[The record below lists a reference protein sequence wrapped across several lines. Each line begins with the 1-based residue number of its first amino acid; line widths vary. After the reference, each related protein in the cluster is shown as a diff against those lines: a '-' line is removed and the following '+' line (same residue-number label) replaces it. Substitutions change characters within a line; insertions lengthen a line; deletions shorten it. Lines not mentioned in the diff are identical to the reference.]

1 MKNDRKLCYFQ
12 KQHFSDKDNNQILY
26 ITGMKTNIWQT
37 VQSPSLVLNYE
48 IELLGFLNYT
58 PIYNRVYLII
68 RKPHTH
74 CIFLQIFY
82 YTLPDWYQQVK
93 CPTLNC
99 LIRNIITFR
108 VGRNFF
114 IGRSKVDTM
123 STPAV
128 VKLNIPSELWSQYGT
143 VESGIV
149 QTDHVIVRVVQ

>member
-1 MKNDRKLCYFQ
+1 MI
-12 KQHFSDKDNNQILY
+12 DNNRSS
-26 ITGMKTNIWQT
+26 
-37 VQSPSLVLNYE
+37 VQL
-48 IELLGFLNYT
+48 
-58 PIYNRVYLII
+58 
-68 RKPHTH
+68 
-74 CIFLQIFY
+74 
-82 YTLPDWYQQVK
+82 
-93 CPTLNC
+93 